1 MFKYDIC
8 YIFEITIL
16 LISNTINT
24 NYYFKTSYLRG
35 LFFIE
40 ISENQHLAHNS
51 KVNLFPIN
59 DKIPLIERD
68 DV

>member
-1 MFKYDIC
+1 MLKYDIC

-24 NYYFKTSYLRG
+24 NYDFKTSYLRG

-40 ISENQHLAHNS
+40 TFENQHLVHNS

-59 DKIPLIERD
+59 DKIPLIEHD
-68 DV
+68 DA